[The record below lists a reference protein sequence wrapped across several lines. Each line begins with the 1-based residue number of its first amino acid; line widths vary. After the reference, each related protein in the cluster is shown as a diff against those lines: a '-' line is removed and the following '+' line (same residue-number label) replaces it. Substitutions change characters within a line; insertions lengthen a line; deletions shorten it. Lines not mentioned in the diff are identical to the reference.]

1 MLVFEMIFL
10 ACSPWWWRA
19 QYECV
24 EQDSLVF
31 GVSDGDKLTGND
43 LYLLHRNEA
52 LPQGN
57 IACSVNLF
65 Y

>member
-1 MLVFEMIFL
+1 MEL
-10 ACSPWWWRA
+10 
-19 QYECV
+19 
-24 EQDSLVF
+24 DSLVF
-31 GVSDGDKLTGND
+31 VVSDGDKLTGND

-57 IACSVNLF
+57 IACSINLF